1 MGIYPPGKYYIRD
14 MKKYWMIFFAL
25 VAVSCNKCKDEPET
39 TVVDE
44 GPMLVVKFVM
54 DPNQERLNNLGQ
66 PSVVPSGHAAV
77 SPVFNSLSAHY
88 FELASTIYTPLGEGE
103 VIYMGPETMAGG
115 AKAINFDQAKIVAPG
130 EVFLRIPIK
139 DITPGTYN
147 YPRISLLYQNY
158 DIPFTQSG
166 MDLTGTIASFVGYNT
181 YISSYKINTQTLAVN
196 DDKLQGFW
204 GFETMV
210 FGTPYTSSGQAPE
223 GATTVPNPLFATSP
237 IPQGSCVVTGIFDQ
251 PLIITGNE
259 SNDIHL
265 TISFSNNQSFEWVEV
280 TADGKWEPGIGEN
293 VVDMGIRGMLPMV
306 EY

>member
-1 MGIYPPGKYYIRD
+1 VGIYLHGKYYIRD
-14 MKKYWMIFFAL
+14 MKKYWMIFFAF
-25 VAVSCNKCKDEPET
+25 VAVSCNKCKDEPEAT
-39 TVVDE
+39 LVDE

-66 PSVVPSGHAAV
+66 LSVLPAGHAAV
-77 SPVFNSLSAHY
+77 SPDFNSLSAHY

-103 VIYMGPETMAGG
+103 VIYMGPESMAGG
-115 AKAINFDQAKIVAPG
+115 ANAINFDQAKVVAPG

-166 MDLTGTIASFVGYNT
+166 MDLTGTVASFLGYNT
-181 YISSYKINTQTLAVN
+181 YISNYKINTQTLTVN

-204 GFETMV
+204 GFETTV
-210 FGTPYTSSGQAPE
+210 FGTPYTTSGQAPE

-237 IPQGSCVVTGIFDQ
+237 IPQGSCVVTGVFDQ
-251 PLIITGNE
+251 PLVISGNE
-259 SNDIHL
+259 TQDIHL
-265 TISFSNNQSFEWVEV
+265 TISFSNNQSFEWVDIN
-280 TADGKWEPGIGEN
+280 ADGKWEPNAGEN